1 MPVSEV
7 LLVFSS
13 SLSLNSDND
22 SIMDEIF
29 VSMLFLSWSERDV
42 RDIALESCVDPEVL
56 MSLRVLK
63 GDEIPK
69 AISAAVAA

>member
-13 SLSLNSDND
+13 SVSLNSGKE
-22 SIMDEIF
+22 SITDERC
-29 VSMLFLSWSERDV
+29 VSILLVSWSKRDG
-42 RDIALESCVDPEVL
+42 RDITLESCVDPEVL
-56 MSLRVLK
+56 VSLRVLK